1 MENKNF
7 GELLRANVREILHE
21 KRLTMAEA
29 ESKIGLPRAL
39 RNFLNGRQST
49 PSVGSLFLFSK
60 ALDVPMH
67 RIFGESVADLE
78 LDAANAA
85 LLVKVVSRLLQ
96 KEDFWTKKLS
106 LKRLAKMVLSL
117 QKMTELAA
125 EIDPDFL
132 EEFLLK
138 L

>member
-1 MENKNF
+1 M
-7 GELLRANVREILHE
+7 
-21 KRLTMAEA
+21 
-29 ESKIGLPRAL
+29 
-39 RNFLNGRQST
+39 
-49 PSVGSLFLFSK
+49 
-60 ALDVPMH
+60 PMH

-78 LDAANAA
+78 LNAANAA

-106 LKRLAKMVLSL
+106 LKSLVKMVLSL